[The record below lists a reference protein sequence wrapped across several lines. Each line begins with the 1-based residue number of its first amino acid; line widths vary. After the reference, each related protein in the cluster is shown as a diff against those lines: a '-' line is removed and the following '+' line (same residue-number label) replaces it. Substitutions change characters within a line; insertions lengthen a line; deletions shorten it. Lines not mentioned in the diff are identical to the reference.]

1 MRTRR
6 TSTQART
13 AIATLLSF
21 VFTTCGGTAWAEN
34 RAAAKNPAQMLR
46 RWIDEP
52 RLALSPEEKDQ
63 LRRAAERLEATAAAP
78 RPSKVPTVGS
88 PRALDVGRDL
98 GALGRELERLTTSN
112 AGVGSQAASLDQI
125 AVRAADLDRRAL
137 AEFAEEEKWLR
148 TARLPSEILAR
159 HARAVA
165 DYRAAMAQVRQQLET
180 AKDGGDAALRRAASG
195 LAGSHA
201 ERPWQRL
208 QADRLPFRSATP
220 GVATRLTRRAAERA
234 RLETSSTAQL
244 SPARAVDASDLEP
257 TEEVQITPEIQ
268 ALAASLGNRPLEIYN
283 WVRNHI
289 DYVPT
294 GGSVQG
300 SQLTLDARRGNATD
314 TASLLIALLRAA
326 GIPSR
331 YVRGTVEV
339 PSAQVVNWVGGA
351 ADLEVA
357 QQLLG
362 QGGVETVGL
371 VAQGVVTHLRIEHVW
386 VEALVNFVPGRGT
399 AVESAD
405 TWLALDAS
413 FKQHTFRPRAAVF
426 SDVPPPP
433 LVQPGDQL
441 FEVDE
446 SLGRITNVDDD
457 VIDERLSTWVVEVD
471 DYAFS
476 HGLEQTLDGLLGGP
490 SITARTL
497 GVLPGSL
504 PYRVVERSAATSAW
518 PASLRHGVRISAFA
532 SEADRAS
539 GDAVVAAELS
549 LPRLGSGRLG
559 LTFEPATPADA
570 AVLAAAREGGA
581 ASLPVYLVN
590 VVPVVRLDDAELA
603 RGGSL
608 RMGGELLLDVRLD
621 GPASPE
627 TLSYSVIAGDEIVL
641 GVTGNGINRQVIEK
655 RFADHPVEAAGE
667 YYHQVALHYWA
678 ESDYLAEISARSLGV
693 RVARLPSVGL
703 FSSPLS
709 VSYLFGAPRSA
720 VYSGR
725 AMDVRRSLLAVAGAD
740 AVKVVAFVKQA
751 GAASSYLEG
760 SVFDQ
765 LENREAPSIRGI
777 SAMQLLSDAIAL
789 DVPIYRITSAN
800 AAAALPLLELPEEVE
815 QDVQTAVSLGK
826 SVMISEREIDTG
838 PWKGVGYIVRDE
850 ATGAGAYLISGGAN
864 GGGLADCVP
873 AKEPSWAR
881 GLVLVFL
888 FILLLALL
896 VYLLAMLGPL
906 VEAAVLTAAEAF
918 QSLLLFMRGLSPLIT
933 AGA

>member
-6 TSTQART
+6 TSLQVST
-13 AIATLLSF
+13 AVATLLAF

-34 RAAAKNPAQMLR
+34 RSAARNPAQMLR

-78 RPSKVPTVGS
+78 DPSRTPAVGS
-88 PRALDVGRDL
+88 PRALDVGREL
-98 GALGRELERLTTSN
+98 GVLGGELERLTATS
-112 AGVGSQAASLDQI
+112 AGATSQASGLVQI
-125 AVRAADLDRRAL
+125 AARLADLDRRAL
-137 AEFAEEEKWLR
+137 SEFAAEEQWLR
-148 TARLPSEILAR
+148 SARLPSEILAR

-165 DYRAAMAQVRQQLET
+165 DYRAAMGEVRRYLEA
-180 AKDGGDAALRRAASG
+180 AKSGDGLALTRAASS

-220 GVATRLTRRAAERA
+220 GAAKTLARRAAERKLVDSSTSA
-234 RLETSSTAQL
+234 RLATPDSFNAK
-244 SPARAVDASDLEP
+244 DLEP

-289 DYVPT
+289 DFVPT

-314 TASLLIALLRAA
+314 TASLVIALLRAA

-331 YVRGTVEV
+331 YVRGTIEV
-339 PSAQVVNWVGGA
+339 PAAQVVNWVGGA
-351 ADLEVA
+351 AEIETA

-386 VEALVNFVPGRGT
+386 VEALTDFVPGRG
-399 AVESAD
+399 AAAANAG
-405 TWLALDAS
+405 TWVPLDAS
-413 FKQHTFRPRAAVF
+413 FKQHTLRPRAAVF
-426 SDVPPPP
+426 SDVPLPP

-446 SLGRITNVDDD
+446 SLGRITNVDAD
-457 VIDERLSTWVVEVD
+457 VVDERLLSWIVQVD
-471 DYAFS
+471 DYAIS
-476 HGLEQTLDGLLGGP
+476 HGLEQTLEGLLGGP
-490 SITARTL
+490 SITERAL

-504 PYRVVERSAATSAW
+504 PYRVVERSAASSAW
-518 PASLRHGVRISAFA
+518 PAALRHGVRISAFA

-539 GDAVVAAELS
+539 GDAAVAAELS

-559 LTFEPATPADA
+559 IGFEPATAADA
-570 AVLAAAREGGA
+570 AVLQAAREGSA
-581 ASLPVYLVN
+581 ESLPVYLID
-590 VVPVVRLDDAELA
+590 VVPVVRLDGTELA

-608 RMGGELLLDVRLD
+608 RMGSELLLDLRLD
-621 GPASPE
+621 GPGDPE
-627 TLSYSVIAGDEIVL
+627 TLSYSVIAGDEIVA
-641 GVTGNGINRQVIEK
+641 GITGNGVNRQVIEK
-655 RFADHPVEAAGE
+655 RFADHPVENAGE
-667 YYHQVALHYWA
+667 YFHQVGLHYWA

-693 RVARLPSVGL
+693 SMARLPSVGL

-740 AVKVVAFVKQA
+740 AVKVVAFVQQA
-751 GAASSYLEG
+751 GAAGSYLEG

-765 LENREAPSIRGI
+765 LEDREAPSIQGI
-777 SAMQLLSDAIAL
+777 SAMQLLSDAAAL

-800 AAAALPLLELPEEVE
+800 AAAALPLLELPEAVE
-815 QDVQTAVSLGK
+815 QDVQTAVGLGK

-850 ATGAGAYLISGGAN
+850 TTGAGAYLISGGAN

-881 GLVLVFL
+881 SLVLAI
-888 FILLLALL
+888 ILVL
-896 VYLLAMLGPL
+896 LLAMLIYLLYMLGPL
-906 VEAAVLTAAEAF
+906 IQANVLTATEAF
-918 QSLLLFMRGLSPLIT
+918 QSFLLVLRGFFPLVV
-933 AGA
+933 AGG